1 MQVHIDRNG
10 ERYGPYSIEDINAYL
25 ANGTLLLADLAW
37 QDGMTDWLPVSQ
49 IPSVVIPGGSVATPI
64 PTSQPVYTGS
74 SKKVFIG
81 IAAGM
86 GLLAIMVGIWFF
98 LIPGRENMG
107 TGAAIGQLIG
117 KSMGVVALIAIIW
130 SFGAAVFGASKGGS
144 SSSDGNCSGCSSC
157 SSCGGGG
164 CGGG

>member
-1 MQVHIDRNG
+1 MQIYISRDG
-10 ERYGPYSIEDINAYL
+10 ECYGPYNIKNINAYL
-25 ANGTLLLADLAW
+25 VNGILLPADLAW
-37 QDGMTDWLPVSQ
+37 QDGMTDWFPVSQ
-49 IPSVVIPGGSVATPI
+49 ISGVVMPEGSVAAPI
-64 PTSQPVYTGS
+64 PPSQPVSIGS
-74 SKKVFIG
+74 SKKILIG
-81 IAAGM
+81 IAAG
-86 GLLAIMVGIWFF
+86 LVFLAIMVGIWFF

-107 TGAAIGQLIG
+107 TGVAIGQLIG
-117 KSMGVVALIAIIW
+117 KSMGVIALIAIIW